1 MGLSPKLSQE
11 MHTALLT
18 VLTQQTET
26 PLLQEAGCRCKR
38 GGYSGL
44 GGCGLFL
51 SVSVTSADRGLP
63 DTSKKIGNVGCHMY
77 IHTNMQY
84 SESPVDKNISFHYY
98 VAKQLQAFTFLFK
111 YI

>member
-44 GGCGLFL
+44 VGGGLFL
-51 SVSVTSADRGLP
+51 SVGVTSADRGLP
-63 DTSKKIGNVGCHMY
+63 DTNKKMHIIGNVGCHMY
-77 IHTNMQY
+77 IHKNM
-84 SESPVDKNISFHYY
+84 
-98 VAKQLQAFTFLFK
+98 
-111 YI
+111 

>member
-1 MGLSPKLSQE
+1 

-26 PLLQEAGCRCKR
+26 PLLQEAGCCCKR

-44 GGCGLFL
+44 VGCGLLL

-63 DTSKKIGNVGCHMY
+63 LTSEKMHMIGNVGCHIY
-77 IHTNMQY
+77 IHRNMQN
-84 SESPVDKNISFHYY
+84 SESPVDKNISFQYY

-111 YI
+111 CI